1 MSQCQ
6 NALPLWQ
13 SFASTTTDLTSW
25 MEEKE
30 KFLSSPPMQPTLSSD
45 EEDGTAECIKS
56 VQSELV
62 DDKLQLLKP
71 LEGTFAR
78 AFA

>member
-1 MSQCQ
+1 
-6 NALPLWQ
+6 
-13 SFASTTTDLTSW
+13 

-56 VQSELV
+56 VQNELV